1 MLTRLHLF
9 NQKYSKTVLL
19 WNIIISIENS
29 CFPFWKNNLAK
40 NKSFLNI
47 YSPSGLSKMLM
58 SFSPPEQIWRNL
70 ALHHLLTII
79 CSEWVPSEWVQIADK
94 HIK

>member
-1 MLTRLHLF
+1 MLTKTTLF

-19 WNIIISIENS
+19 WNIIIISIENS

-47 YSPSGLSKMLM
+47 YSPSGY
-58 SFSPPEQIWRNL
+58 P
-70 ALHHLLTII
+70 I
-79 CSEWVPSEWVQIADK
+79 C
-94 HIK
+94 